1 MGKPPALTPALA
13 LLALAGCATHAEVDR
28 LRSDIAGLRAA
39 VEAGNAARTASG
51 ATVPAAPEVAAGPPP
66 AGYEPASRFG
76 LPDFMPGLGAL
87 YVRPGTLPA
96 GPFLAYDRDG
106 RLVSTVYMIP
116 VADIVARKRFEDLAA
131 TGHPVRDVDLYFNP
145 GHPGVTVPH
154 YHLVLWHVPKA
165 DAKLQ

>member
-39 VEAGNAARTASG
+39 VEAGNAAHIAAA

-66 AGYEPASRFG
+66 AGYEPASRLG

-87 YVRPGTLPA
+87 YVRPGSLPA
-96 GPFLAYDRDG
+96 GPFLSYDRDG
-106 RLVSTVYMIP
+106 HLVSTVYMIP

-131 TGHPVRDVDLYFNP
+131 SGRPVQDVDLYFNP
-145 GHPGVTVPH
+145 GHPGVPVPH

-165 DAKLQ
+165 TAKLQ